1 MNTRDT
7 TADLQNIL
15 EQQLSIDVGLHTE
28 ADVIRYINRIV
39 ESLDEV
45 GYVLPEEFEIGT
57 LLKAIDE
64 EILSATA
71 VLDEDTWG
79 GAEAS
84 QKKKSFLGRAVSAV
98 KGAVQRGVTSAQTK
112 LRRYHSAQAD
122 AALDKAVDPKLSAQD
137 SHKAAKQYAK
147 HYVKASALNKKLN
160 PETHAKLSKE
170 KATEFGVEHGSAKD
184 ARLNVYHA
192 RKMAPVLHALK
203 ARAPAQAAASAA
215 ERDAASAKTQG
226 TDSGGISRSERPTSK
241 TGGVTRSERP
251 TISTQGETVPGLKP
265 KSL

>member
-15 EQQLSIDVGLHTE
+15 EQQLSIDVGLNTE
-28 ADVIRYINRIV
+28 ADVIRYVNRIV

-45 GYVLPEEFEIGT
+45 GYLLPEEFEIGT

-64 EILSATA
+64 EILSSTA

-84 QKKKSFLGRAVSAV
+84 QKKQSFLSRAVGAV

-122 AALDKAVDPKLSAQD
+122 TAMDKAVDPKLSAQD

-147 HYVKASALNKKLN
+147 HYVKATALNKKLN
-160 PETHAKLSKE
+160 PGTHASLSKE
-170 KATEFGVEHGSAKD
+170 KAADFGVEHGSAKD

-192 RKMAPVLHALK
+192 RKMVPVIHAIK
-203 ARAPAQAAASAA
+203 ARAPAQKAAKVADRA
-215 ERDAASAKTQG
+215 AASAKTQG
-226 TDSGGISRSERPTSK
+226 TSSGGL
-241 TGGVTRSERP
+241 TRSERP
-251 TISTQGETVPGLKP
+251 TISTQADTKVQRIVPKGV
-265 KSL
+265 